1 MYICGNLTK
10 EHSIMKRLFLT
21 LILIFGLAEGYSRS
35 VININKNWRFSQEND
50 IAYTSAVVNLP
61 HTYNIDALAG
71 KRDYYRGM
79 ANYVK
84 DIFIP
89 AEWSGQRV
97 FIKFYGAN
105 NQANLFVNGRY
116 AGEHQGGYT
125 AFVFEITKHLRF
137 GRENNL
143 LVSVSNTRQLDFMPL
158 ASEQICYGG
167 LYRDVEL
174 IVVPQSHISVND
186 YGADGVYMVQE
197 NVNPDRAELRTVVK
211 INSKRG
217 ADIIAKAEVIDHNGD
232 TVTSASSPK
241 INIDD
246 NGFGTVQIPI
256 VIQDPMLWNG
266 VRSPYMYRVKV
277 SLISDNEVI
286 DTMTTEMGVRYFA
299 IDPSSG
305 FSLNGINYPI
315 KGVIRVEDYA
325 GIGSALKPS
334 HNREDMELMMEMGAN
349 AVRMRESPHGQ
360 DFFKLCNKNGFIV
373 WCDLPFVRPMKSAT
387 IGYIDKPFFKDNG
400 KQQLIEMVRQNYN
413 HPSVIFWGLF
423 SNLSLRGDNPLDY
436 IKELNDLCHK
446 EDPTR
451 FTAASSSNDG
461 AINFVTDIIGWN
473 QYFGWET
480 NFVSDLDIW
489 LEQLSNKWKS
499 LKSGLSEY
507 GAEGNMSQW
516 QDKISRPDNRDIDHP
531 QNYQLF
537 IHENYLNSLSSNNFL
552 WGSFVCSMFDYGSA
566 SREYGSSRG
575 VNEKGLVTFDRRTK
589 KDAFYLYKAYWN
601 KFDPVVYIAGNG
613 VDYHKTGVSKITVY
627 SNEHV
632 IELEVNGQSMGTVF
646 SRNCVFEWD
655 VLLSAGANMVV
666 ARGQQLS
673 DSATIQAQSD
683 L

>member
-1 MYICGNLTK
+1 MYICGKLTK
-10 EHSIMKRLFLT
+10 ERSIMKRLFLT
-21 LILIFGLAEGYSRS
+21 LILIFGLLDGYSRN

-50 IAYTSAVVNLP
+50 IAYTSTVVNLP
-61 HTYNIDALAG
+61 HTYNIDALSG

-84 DIFIP
+84 DLYIP

-105 NQANLFVNGRY
+105 SQANLFVNGRY
-116 AGEHQGGYT
+116 VGEHQGGYT
-125 AFVFEITKHLRF
+125 AFVFEITKTLRF

-158 ASEQICYGG
+158 VSDQICYGG

-174 IVVPQSHISVND
+174 IVVPRNHISVND
-186 YGADGVYMVQE
+186 YGANGVYVVQE
-197 NVNPDRAELRTVVK
+197 NVSAERAELRTVVK
-211 INSKRG
+211 ITSKRG
-217 ADIIAKAEVIDHNGD
+217 EDIVAKAEVIDQKGD
-232 TVTSASSPK
+232 IITSVLSPK
-241 INIDD
+241 ISIDE
-246 NGFGTVQIPI
+246 NGTGTTQIPI
-256 VIQDPMLWNG
+256 VIQNPILWNG

-277 SLISDNEVI
+277 SLTTDDQVI
-286 DTMTTEMGVRYFA
+286 DTLTTEIGIRYFA

-315 KGVIRVEDYA
+315 KGVTRTEDYA
-325 GIGSALKPS
+325 GIGSALRPS
-334 HNREDMELMMEMGAN
+334 HNQTDMELMMEMGAN
-349 AVRMRESPHGQ
+349 AVRMRESPQNQ
-360 DFFKLCNKNGFIV
+360 DFFKQCNKQGFLV

-413 HPSVIFWGLF
+413 HPSVVFWGLF

-436 IKELNDLCHK
+436 IKELNDLCHN

-451 FTAASSSNDG
+451 FTAASSSHDG
-461 AINFVTDIIGWN
+461 AINFVTDVIGWN
-473 QYFGWET
+473 QYFGWDT
-480 NFVSDLDIW
+480 NFVSDLDVW
-489 LEQLSNKWKS
+489 LDQLSNKWKS

-516 QDKISRPDNRDIDHP
+516 QYKIARPDNRDADHP

-537 IHENYLNSLSSNNFL
+537 IHENYLNSLSTHNFL
-552 WGSFVCSMFDYGSA
+552 WGNFVCSMFDYGSA
-566 SREYGSSRG
+566 SREHGSSRG
-575 VNEKGLVTFDRRTK
+575 VNERGLVTFDRQTK
-589 KDAFYLYKAYWN
+589 KDVFYLYKSHWN

-613 VDYHKTGVSKITVY
+613 VEYRRSGANKIKVY
-627 SNEHV
+627 SNEYM
-632 IELEVNGQSMGTVF
+632 IELEVNGQNLGADY

-655 VLLSAGANMVV
+655 VVLNDGENNIV

-673 DSATIQAQSD
+673 DSAIIHAQSD